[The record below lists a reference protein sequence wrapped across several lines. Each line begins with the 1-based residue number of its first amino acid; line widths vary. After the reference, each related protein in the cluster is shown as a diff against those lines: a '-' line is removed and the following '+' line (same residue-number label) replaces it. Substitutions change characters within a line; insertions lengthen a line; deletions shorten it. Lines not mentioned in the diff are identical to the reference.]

1 MKESAR
7 LLGQRLGLSSQETN
21 HMLKEEGFLEGKPGN
36 YNLTEKGKEFG
47 EYSAHDN
54 GYGGYAHRSWGFP
67 IWDSDKVLSSIDTS
81 PEKIEEYRNSYKEAK
96 ALARL
101 SKPEP
106 DSTTVIDEPLDNESG
121 SSSSLGVAIALGIAA
136 LGLTAIAGLLK
147 VFGKGDNSEKE
158 DIENDNRLLE
168 D

>member
-1 MKESAR
+1 MKESAK

-54 GYGGYAHRSWGFP
+54 GYGGYAHRSWAFP
-67 IWDSDKVLSSIDTS
+67 VWDTDKVLSAIDTS
-81 PEKIEEYRNSYKEAK
+81 PEKIEEYRNGFKEAK
-96 ALARL
+96 ALAKL
-101 SKPEP
+101 QNDEP
-106 DSTTVIDEPLDNESG
+106 DPTTVVDEPIDNNG
-121 SSSSLGVAIALGIAA
+121 SSISPLAVGIGLGIMALG
-136 LGLTAIAGLLK
+136 TFVVAGLAK
-147 VFGKGDNSEKE
+147 MFGKGDNSEKE
-158 DIENDNRLLE
+158 DIENDNRLHE